1 MYAFLGLMQKL
12 FKTLFLSL
20 MFGSLL
26 KTSITPRRA
35 HQPPAHAPCAALTTR
50 WPGRAAKAQYFDPR
64 NHAFAGGFETPP
76 ANEFS
81 RAMRRATIHGVDAFD
96 PHNQF
101 YQSFHMIHSK
111 AAAR

>member
-1 MYAFLGLMQKL
+1 MIQNFIPVIYVRLNAENQHHATATSSTSRTCFLRRTDNAPAREGPKL
-12 FKTLFLSL
+12 NT
-20 MFGSLL
+20 
-26 KTSITPRRA
+26 
-35 HQPPAHAPCAALTTR
+35 
-50 WPGRAAKAQYFDPR
+50 FDPR
-64 NHAFAGGFETPP
+64 NHAFPGGFETPP